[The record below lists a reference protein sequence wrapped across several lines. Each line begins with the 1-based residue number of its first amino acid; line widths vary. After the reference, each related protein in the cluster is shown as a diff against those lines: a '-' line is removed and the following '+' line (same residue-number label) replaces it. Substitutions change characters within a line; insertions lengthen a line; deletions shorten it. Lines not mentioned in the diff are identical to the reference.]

1 MTMEFYELHYSKIWN
16 FKCSRKKKCSAKIIV
31 YKSMCVQL
39 ILSGLFALF
48 CIQSEAH

>member
-1 MTMEFYELHYSKIWN
+1 MNYTVVN
-16 FKCSRKKKCSAKIIV
+16 FGILSAVEKKCSAKNIV

-39 ILSGLFALF
+39 ILSDLFALF

>member
-1 MTMEFYELHYSKIWN
+1 MKYIAVKFGILSAVE
-16 FKCSRKKKCSAKIIV
+16 KKCSAKNIV

-48 CIQSEAH
+48 CI